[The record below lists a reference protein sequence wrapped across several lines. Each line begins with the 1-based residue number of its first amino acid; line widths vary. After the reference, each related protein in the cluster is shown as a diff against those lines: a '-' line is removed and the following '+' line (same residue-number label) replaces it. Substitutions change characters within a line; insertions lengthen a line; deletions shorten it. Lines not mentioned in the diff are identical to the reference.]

1 MGQLMKSNR
10 KKLILLM
17 HNLPPSYAAA
27 VLYTDVQWK
36 SVSLFFQFLFSLWQI
51 VRKYHIQLFTY
62 KTRMQRCWK

>member
-17 HNLPPSYAAA
+17 HNLPPSYAA